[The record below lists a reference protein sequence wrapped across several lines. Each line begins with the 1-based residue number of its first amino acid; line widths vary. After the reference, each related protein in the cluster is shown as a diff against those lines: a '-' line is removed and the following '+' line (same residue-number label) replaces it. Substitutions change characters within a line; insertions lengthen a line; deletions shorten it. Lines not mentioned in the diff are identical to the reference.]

1 MRPAVHGSAGRLSS
15 APLPWSARGRRARS
29 IPVAVWQAVVFVAVW
44 GALVWCGGRGAAVY
58 ADGATSLVPAEAW
71 QATIGFDGV
80 YRTGSWTPLLV
91 TPATATRVWV
101 EDPDGELVGYPP
113 VADGSATGQGG
124 LEGARRFRVRFGR
137 PAGRVLVDDGNGSTV
152 PLRVPVPLEST
163 DEVLLVIGD
172 LPSAERAARLL
183 QREDGS
189 RIRVVPLADASGLG
203 PADLDLDGADAIIV
217 CGSVVTRT
225 PPETLAGVDAWVR
238 RGGRLVFLAGMS
250 AAPPSLAEGPAAGW
264 LPGPAGRGG
273 RVTRMVPLRRSA
285 AIETYSKA
293 GRPLDR
299 NALGGLEIP
308 VLDDATSIDGTIAA
322 WEGNAATDL
331 PLVVRRAHGFGTV
344 TWVGLDLDQGAFRNW
359 QGTDSLLVELL
370 GGRSRQTVRS
380 REVNRQ
386 SLDLGGQLRLAVDR
400 FDGVVPVPFEVIAGL
415 ALLYIACLYPA
426 EWWLVS
432 RGGRPALAWLTLPA
446 VVVLFAGLA
455 WWTAGRWKGEAWR
468 ARRADVVDVDLAG
481 RIARGSSF
489 FGAWSPANAVIDVG
503 AAPTTGVLDAGNRSA
518 VVSWYGAGGRGIGGV
533 DCPTAHPSLASVPYT
548 SAAGLDGLDGVPIA
562 ASSSRLFEAEWMA
575 PVAGPIVVSTLR
587 KDAQGTLSG
596 TLESRLPFALHQCSL
611 FHAGWTYDVGSLAPG
626 ARFDP
631 ESGKGPKTLAS
642 ALTRSAS
649 VYDRTRTQAWRVDDT
664 DIDRILEIAGF
675 HAAAGGTSYTSLE
688 AGRLG
693 RIDLS
698 PLLPIDRAILVGRGP
713 AGTAWSCAAAAA
725 GADAM
730 PIGESATDATAMW
743 RIVIPVE
750 KLSGEKPSP

>member
-1 MRPAVHGSAGRLSS
+1 MRAAVCDPVGIPRPE
-15 APLPWSARGRRARS
+15 PLPWSVQGRLLPS
-29 IPVAVWQAVVFVAVW
+29 IPGAAWRAVVQVVVQVAVVWCCVRGAVVF
-44 GALVWCGGRGAAVY
+44 
-58 ADGATSLVPAEAW
+58 ADGATSRVSAEAW
-71 QATIGFDGV
+71 EATIGFDGV

-113 VADGSATGQGG
+113 VDERSAAGQGG
-124 LEGARRFRVRFGR
+124 LDGARRFRVRFGR
-137 PAGRVLVDDGNGSTV
+137 PAGRVLVDDGSGATAS
-152 PLRVPVPLEST
+152 LRVPVPLEST

-189 RIRVVPLADASGLG
+189 RIRVVPMADASGLG

-217 CGSVVTRT
+217 CGSVVART
-225 PPETLAGVDAWVR
+225 PPEALAGVDAWVR

-250 AAPPSLAEGPAAGW
+250 AAPPGLAEGPAAGW

-308 VLDDATSIDGTIAA
+308 VLDDPLSIDGTIEA
-322 WEGNAATDL
+322 WEGNAPTDL

-359 QGTDSLLVELL
+359 QGTDSLLGELL
-370 GGRSRQTVRS
+370 GGPSRLAGRS
-380 REVNRQ
+380 RELNRQ

-400 FDGVVPVPFEVIAGL
+400 FDGVTPVPFEVIAGL

-455 WWTAGRWKGEAWR
+455 WWTAGRWKGETWQ

-503 AAPTTGVLDAGNRSA
+503 AAPATTGLIADSRTA
-518 VVSWYGAGGRGIGGV
+518 VVSWYGAGGRGIGAV

-548 SAAGLDGLDGVPIA
+548 SAAGLCGLDGVPIA

-575 PVAGPIVVSTLR
+575 PVAEPIVVSTLR

-596 TLESRLPFALHQCSL
+596 VLESRLPFALHQCSL

-631 ESGKGPKTLAS
+631 ESGKGPRTLAS

-649 VYDRTRTQAWRVDDT
+649 VYDRTRTQAWSVDNT

-675 HAAAGGTSYTSLE
+675 HAAAGGSSYTSLE

-713 AGTAWSCAAAAA
+713 VGTAWSCAAGAAA
-725 GADAM
+725 V
-730 PIGESATDATAMW
+730 PIGDSPAEATAVW
-743 RIVIPVE
+743 RIVIPLE
-750 KLSGEKPSP
+750 KLSVEKPSP